1 MSNFSDFKLVT
12 KADAAAIFGVC
23 TKTVDNY
30 IREGRLPEPVQ
41 FASREYWHP
50 EDFQSFLDST
60 FRRGAPAHPDQ
71 ERAGGVVS
79 PPYGGVAM
87 TDVSSANAPRRGVRD
102 SNPVVRQKA
111 RQDAK
116 LRALNAGA

>member
-12 KADAAAIFGVC
+12 KADAAAIFGIC

-50 EDFQSFLDST
+50 EDFQAFLDRT
-60 FRRGAPAHPDQ
+60 FRRGSRAKPDHLP
-71 ERAGGVVS
+71 AGGEASRLPHAVTAAGVS
-79 PPYGGVAM
+79 GADAPGGE
-87 TDVSSANAPRRGVRD
+87 RD
-102 SNPVVRQKA
+102 SNPVVRQQA
-111 RQDAK
+111 RQQAK

>member
-12 KADAAAIFGVC
+12 KTDAAAIFGVC

-50 EDFQSFLDST
+50 ADFQAFLDDT
-60 FRRGAPAHPDQ
+60 FRRSKS
-71 ERAGGVVS
+71 AG
-79 PPYGGVAM
+79 PE
-87 TDVSSANAPRRGVRD
+87 DAPRPADGMQEAGAAHTARMNKVVLTD
-102 SNPVVRQKA
+102 SNPVVRQQR
-111 RQDAK
+111 RQKEK
-116 LRALNAGA
+116 LRRLNEGA